1 MACSTCRNDYGIY
14 DIVADQG
21 ATLHETA
28 VWKDSAR
35 KIINVTGYTAR
46 MHVRSAVESSSIILT
61 LTTENGRIQVIG
73 VQGRFDLTVSAAD
86 MTVVPA
92 GKYVYDLEVIAP
104 TTGVVDRL
112 MQGNFIV
119 RGEVT
124 R

>member
-14 DIVADQG
+14 NIVADQG
-21 ATLHETA
+21 ATLRETV

-35 KIINVTGYTAR
+35 SVINVTGYTAR
-46 MHVRSAVESSSIILT
+46 MHVRLAIESNSTVLI
-61 LTTENGRIQVIG
+61 LTTENGRISVIG
-73 VQGRFDLTVSAAD
+73 NQGRFDLTVSAAD
-86 MTVVPA
+86 MTAVTA

-104 TTGVVDRL
+104 ATGVVNRL

-119 RGEVT
+119 QREVT